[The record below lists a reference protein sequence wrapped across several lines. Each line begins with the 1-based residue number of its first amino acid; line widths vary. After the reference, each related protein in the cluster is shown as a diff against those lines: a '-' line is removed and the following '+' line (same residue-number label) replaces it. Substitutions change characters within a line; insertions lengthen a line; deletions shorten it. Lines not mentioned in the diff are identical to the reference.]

1 MPTVSDGRAMRFP
14 PPKSA
19 IPAGPASARVRRNCF
34 AGWLLLVGLLLAGG
48 CKRSPVSDSAKA
60 SVTDAPVPL
69 TAYAGSAAC
78 AECHRAAYDLW
89 RQSHHALAE
98 RPVAPALEA
107 QAFQPTREFRD
118 GSHTTRVEW
127 AAAQPVVATH
137 GLAQTPVAVPI
148 ARVLGESP
156 LRQFLVAGDRGR
168 WQTLEASWD
177 PHRAEWFNVFGTEDR
192 RGGEWGHWTGRGM
205 NWNSMCADCHNT
217 ALRKNYEPATDSYR
231 TAMAEPGVGCEA
243 CHGPARA
250 HVEWRRSNPGATTP
264 DPTLAKLT
272 PGQMLDTCG
281 TCHSRRAELTGR
293 FVPGDAFTDHFALAT
308 VDETENYFADGQVRE
323 EDYEFASFLS
333 SRMHA
338 AGVRCGDCHQPHSAK
353 TLLPGNALC
362 QRCHAGGAN
371 RAPVINPAAHT
382 FHQADSAGSQ
392 CVNCH
397 MPQTTFMQRHR
408 RHDHGFTI
416 PDPVLTEELGIPNA
430 CNRCHTGRDAAW
442 ARTAAEKWYGAK
454 LARPTRERA
463 RWIAAARRN
472 ERSAVSP
479 LLELLRT
486 NAAPFWQSVAVRMLE
501 PWVHEPAVEGAVR
514 RFAAHTNALVRAN
527 VVRALEPPA
536 SAEAG
541 PARDAVAARL
551 EDVDRSVRVAAAW
564 TLRSQLILES
574 RAGCELHHSLDF
586 QSDQPLG
593 QLRLGHYHASR
604 NELPKALE
612 HFRRAVAWDPN
623 SPPLRRE
630 LAVALSQAGDA
641 TGAVAELETAAR
653 LDPKEAEFRFLLALA
668 YGEAGRPE
676 RIQPELEAALRLNP
690 KHARAAY
697 NLGLL
702 LHGRGDRGRALTA
715 LLQAESADGQD
726 AQIPYARAT
735 VHAELGQLE
744 EARTA
749 ARRALKLRPG
759 WAEAEELIRTLLR

>member
-1 MPTVSDGRAMRFP
+1 MRLPFTTF
-14 PPKSA
+14 A
-19 IPAGPASARVRRNCF
+19 FPAGTFSGRDQGNRI
-34 AGWLLLVGLLLAGG
+34 AGWLLLVGLLLAAG
-48 CKRSPVSDSAKA
+48 CDRRPESASAKA
-60 SVTDAPVPL
+60 SATDAPVPL

-98 RPVAPALEA
+98 RSVVPAQDAPAFRPA
-107 QAFQPTREFRD
+107 RKFRD
-118 GSHTTRVEW
+118 GSFTPRVEW
-127 AAAQPVVATH
+127 AAAQPVVTTR
-137 GLAQTPVAVPI
+137 GLAQTPVTVPV

-156 LRQFLVAGDRGR
+156 LRQFLVAADGGR
-168 WQTLEASWD
+168 WQTLEAAWD

-250 HVEWRRSNPGATTP
+250 HVELRRQHPGFATP

-272 PGQMLDTCG
+272 PAQMLDTCG
-281 TCHSRRAELTGR
+281 TCHSRRAELTGW
-293 FVPGDAFTDHFALAT
+293 FVPGDPFTDHFALAT

-338 AGVRCGDCHQPHSAK
+338 ASVRCGDCHQPHSAK

-371 RAPVINPAAHT
+371 GAPVIHPAAHT
-382 FHQADSAGSQ
+382 FHRSDSTGSQ

-397 MPQTTFMQRHR
+397 LPQTTFMQRHR

-416 PDPVLTEELGIPNA
+416 PDPLLTEELGIPNA
-430 CNRCHTGRDAAW
+430 CNRCHAERDAAW
-442 ARTAAEKWYGAK
+442 ARSAAEKWYGAK

-463 RWIAAARRN
+463 RWIAAARRGD
-472 ERSAVSP
+472 RSAVSP

-486 NAAPFWQSVAVRMLE
+486 NATPFWQSVAIRMLE
-501 PWVHEPAVEGAVR
+501 PWVHESAVEEAVR
-514 RFAAHTNALVRAN
+514 KLVAHTNALVRAN
-527 VVRALEPPA
+527 VVRALEPLA
-536 SAEAG
+536 TTGAG

-551 EDVDRSVRVAAAW
+551 EDADRSVRVAAAW

-574 RAGCELHHSLDF
+574 RAGRELLHSLEF
-586 QSDQPLG
+586 QADQPLG
-593 QLRLGHYHASR
+593 QLRWGHFHASR
-604 NELPKALE
+604 GDWPKALE

-630 LAVALSQAGDA
+630 LAVALSQSGDTA
-641 TGAVAELETAAR
+641 GAVAELEAASR

-676 RIQPELEAALRLNP
+676 LVQPELESALQLNP
-690 KHARAAY
+690 NHARAAY

-702 LHGRGDRGRALTA
+702 LQGRGDRERALTA
-715 LLQAESADGQD
+715 LLQAEAADGQD

-735 VHAELGQLE
+735 VHAELGQRE

-749 ARRALKLRPG
+749 ARRALELRPG
-759 WAEAEELIRTLLR
+759 WIEVEELIRSLMR